1 MRKVDHCEK
10 AKIDRDSSFGVQG
23 DVASILARRMA
34 VEMSDSEDGGHGNSG
49 EECSYTFLN
58 VSKLLQKL
66 TYFITRIKK

>member
-1 MRKVDHCEK
+1 VDHCEK

-58 VSKLLQKL
+58 VSKLLPK
-66 TYFITRIKK
+66 THIFHYSNKKK